1 MLRRCMFDR
10 FSENAKK
17 LMSRAS
23 AAAIRHRTGY
33 IDVEHI
39 LIGILELPVSNAK
52 MLLNQQGIDTET
64 LRSALETMLPR
75 GTSSDSEQPLPF
87 SPGAKR
93 TLVQA
98 VQAAAELHHTHIGS
112 QHLLLGMLRD
122 PDNDARNVLTKVG
135 ADPEVISKAMTAHS
149 SMTQQAN
156 VNLLLI
162 SNSTMHG
169 GGYLQHCK
177 ANIEEFLGEKKRVM
191 FVPFALADHGGYA
204 EKARESFAAMG
215 HELDSIH
222 AYPDKAKALAEA
234 EAVFVG
240 GGNTFRL
247 LAALSHHGLLTAI
260 RDRVQG
266 GMPYIGSSA
275 GTNVATLSIR
285 TTNDMPIVQP
295 PSFDALQLV
304 PFQINPHYLD
314 PDPSSS
320 HMGETREERILQFHE
335 EHEVP
340 VLGLREGCMLHVQGP
355 MMQLLGTTDARLFR
369 RGKPA
374 EEFHPP
380 CDMSFLLDA

>member
-17 LMSRAS
+17 LMSRAR
-23 AAAIRHRTGY
+23 ALATRHRTGH

-39 LIGILELPVSNAK
+39 LIGILELPASNAK
-52 MLLNQQGIDTET
+52 VMLEQQGIDTEM

-75 GTSSDSEQPLPF
+75 GTSTDEGPLPF
-87 SPGAKR
+87 TTDAKR
-93 TLVQA
+93 TLEQA
-98 VQAAAELHHTHIGS
+98 MRAAAELHDTYIDS
-112 QHLLLGMLRD
+112 QHLLLGILRD
-122 PDNDARNVLTKVG
+122 PDNDARNVLIRVG

-149 SMTQQAN
+149 SMTEQAN

-177 ANIEEFLGEKKRVM
+177 ANMEEFLGEKKRVM
-191 FVPFALADHGGYA
+191 FVPFALANHDGYA
-204 EKARESFAAMG
+204 EKARESFTAMG

-222 AYPDKAKALAEA
+222 TYPNKVAALAEA
-234 EAVFVG
+234 DAVFIG

-260 RDRVQG
+260 RDRVRN

-314 PDPSSS
+314 PNPSSS

-340 VLGLREGCMLHVQGP
+340 VLGLREGCMLHVQGAK
-355 MMQLLGTTDARLFR
+355 MQLLGTTDARLFR
-369 RGKPA
+369 RAQPA

-380 CDMSFLLDA
+380 CDLSFLLGA